1 MHRGRIFCILLTSPQ
16 NLELGL
22 KHAQKI
28 VVKFKKKKNRKM
40 RSPLNEKS
48 HATFKVIVLYGATEK
63 VPPTHI
69 LVVLLP

>member
-1 MHRGRIFCILLTSPQ
+1 
-16 NLELGL
+16 
-22 KHAQKI
+22 
-28 VVKFKKKKNRKM
+28 M